1 VNGKTRA
8 RAARPHR
15 RLAAIAL
22 AATLLAFCG
31 VSAGAVRSQAGHAR
45 GGHATAGQM
54 TKAERARARRAD
66 ARRKHPSAAARAG
79 AWWRP
84 TAATPLPLYWVLSQ
98 PLSGADVLPAPAVFD
113 IDGQD
118 NGAAIVSALHK
129 AGAKVICYVDA
140 GTWEPGR
147 SDSAAFPAAVQGKG
161 VQGWPGEKWLDVR
174 QLDVLG
180 PIMRARFQI
189 CKDKGFDAIEPDNI
203 DGYSNGSGF
212 PLSAAD
218 QLAYNTA
225 LAGWAHALGLSI
237 GLKNDGDQAA
247 ALEPS
252 FDWALDEQCYD
263 YSECS
268 YLTTFTS
275 ANKAAWIAEYRPLTA
290 AECADSKANRF
301 NTAQYD
307 LNLGGAGRQA
317 CA

>member
-1 VNGKTRA
+1 MFAG
-8 RAARPHR
+8 
-15 RLAAIAL
+15 LAG
-22 AATLLAFCG
+22 LLVAVVMG
-31 VSAGAVRSQAGHAR
+31 GGAGHGELRKPAPHAR
-45 GGHATAGQM
+45 GGHATAAQM

-66 ARRKHPSAAARAG
+66 AKRKHVAPVAPAAPAPSPEPVAAG
-79 AWWRP
+79 TWWRP

-98 PLSGADVLPAPAVFD
+98 PLSAADVLPAPAVFD
-113 IDGQD
+113 IDGEN
-118 NGAAIVSALHK
+118 NGAAIVGALHA

-290 AECADSKANRF
+290 AECADSKAKHYNA
-301 NTAQYD
+301 AQYNLD
-307 LNLGGAGRQA
+307 LGKTGRQP